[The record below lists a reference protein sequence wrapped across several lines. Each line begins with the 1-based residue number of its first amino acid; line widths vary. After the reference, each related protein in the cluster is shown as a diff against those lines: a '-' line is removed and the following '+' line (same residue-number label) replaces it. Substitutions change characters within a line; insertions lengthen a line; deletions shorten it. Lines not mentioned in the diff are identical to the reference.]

1 MRLIRFHRTEE
12 QQEFSVMFDPLLTLL
27 IVATALNGLLAGASL
42 DQSIKQLPARR
53 RIGVLSYAAYSRAA
67 DLGNGIVWYAGL
79 GLGAAGCSV
88 AVAVV
93 ALVQGVAP
101 VHAPPIAV
109 AAGLS
114 ILHSLTTTRAAPT
127 LFSQRRYER
136 DEAALTAVFDRFERW
151 QTVRVLVQVLTF
163 GATLWALATYVC

>member
-1 MRLIRFHRTEE
+1 
-12 QQEFSVMFDPLLTLL
+12 MFDPLLTLL

-53 RIGVLSYAAYSRAA
+53 RIGVLSYSAYSRAA
-67 DLGNGIVWYAGL
+67 DLGNGIAWYAGL
-79 GLGAAGCSV
+79 GLGAAGCSL
-88 AVAVV
+88 AAAVV
-93 ALVQGVAP
+93 ALVQGVAS
-101 VHAPPIAV
+101 VQAVPIAV
-109 AAGLS
+109 AAVLS

-163 GATLWALATYVC
+163 GATLWALVASIF